1 MPLASIIAHCC
12 RRARGQRAAARVR
25 VLLPDLE
32 RQIAERARVD
42 RRRRPL
48 STVPPGR
55 VRFELGDQVRVVGG
69 VAVELREPQR
79 AEPAERQ
86 RVARAAVLVA
96 GVTLEVVG
104 GEPADLERTLAGRP
118 GHEVGDGRARRRAAG
133 SAAAAGSAGRAAAAA
148 GPAAAGPP
156 AAA

>member
-1 MPLASIIAHCC
+1 
-12 RRARGQRAAARVR
+12 
-25 VLLPDLE
+25 LPDLE

-42 RRRRPL
+42 RRRRSVVDGRPA
-48 STVPPGR
+48 GR
-55 VRFELGDQVRVVGG
+55 VRFELGDQVHVVGG
-69 VAVELREPQR
+69 VAVELGEPQR

-118 GHEVGDGRARRRAAG
+118 GHEVGD
-133 SAAAAGSAGRAAAAA
+133 
-148 GPAAAGPP
+148 
-156 AAA
+156 